1 MKKSLDRAQLISF
14 LDAPDFSETPIADW
28 LLSDWHAPVWYIKRG
43 FGKEERVP
51 GTDRW
56 RRANRINWD
65 VRLLKGRTLLDPEMA
80 DLLETIRRL
89 VWLSRS
95 GPSMFTSNARVQLK
109 LAHGAIA
116 LIRWMILRGLSE
128 PLTMLRFGALT
139 VKHFEW
145 FLEDVQ
151 RGLEGL
157 LGVSENIQAYLAD
170 LEDNEDYSSI
180 LNADGLVSYQKLAD
194 ATDLPMVHLAKSPA
208 VRAILEESGL
218 SMPRRNDRSAYTTEL
233 VDLRIANGWGDDVEP
248 TVGKHTI
255 YSLLLP
261 WRELF
266 TQRPYLPDGIGFD
279 AFGIESSPS
288 LYAEQLGRGTNRTP
302 TIPYPIALHY
312 LNHAIKWVV
321 EYGHELVGY
330 YFDLVDATGGQR
342 LSKYSGTAAFGKV
355 RQPVALDSLNIV
367 RAHRYHTGVKHRTRR
382 ESPSIFDAID
392 CLIGACFLV
401 LGAFSARRVEELV
414 ALRGD
419 GLVGEPGCYRL
430 RFYLE
435 KGSDYGPMQE
445 VLRPIP
451 DVGAQAFGLIAS
463 LSGTASTSGF
473 IFRFGDAL
481 RDIEGRHLIIN
492 RMAQFADMIEVPA
505 QTVNDVLARWY
516 VQPHELRRF
525 FAMAFFWHRRDAS
538 LDALS
543 WFMGHLNKEQTL
555 RYIQE
560 SMGGAELFE
569 EEARF
574 TMEALRRH
582 IANVENRE
590 KLEAD
595 VERHFNVNRLE
606 VIPDEDLQD
615 YLEYLHESGAL
626 NIEVVASPDVKSA
639 GEALIIRYQREVA

>member
-1 MKKSLDRAQLISF
+1 M
-14 LDAPDFSETPIADW
+14 
-28 LLSDWHAPVWYIKRG
+28 
-43 FGKEERVP
+43 
-51 GTDRW
+51 
-56 RRANRINWD
+56 
-65 VRLLKGRTLLDPEMA
+65 
-80 DLLETIRRL
+80 
-89 VWLSRS
+89 
-95 GPSMFTSNARVQLK
+95 
-109 LAHGAIA
+109 
-116 LIRWMILRGLSE
+116 
-128 PLTMLRFGALT
+128 
-139 VKHFEW
+139 
-145 FLEDVQ
+145 
-151 RGLEGL
+151 
-157 LGVSENIQAYLAD
+157 
-170 LEDNEDYSSI
+170 
-180 LNADGLVSYQKLAD
+180 
-194 ATDLPMVHLAKSPA
+194 
-208 VRAILEESGL
+208 
-218 SMPRRNDRSAYTTEL
+218 
-233 VDLRIANGWGDDVEP
+233 
-248 TVGKHTI
+248 
-255 YSLLLP
+255 
-261 WRELF
+261 
-266 TQRPYLPDGIGFD
+266 
-279 AFGIESSPS
+279 
-288 LYAEQLGRGTNRTP
+288 
-302 TIPYPIALHY
+302 
-312 LNHAIKWVV
+312 
-321 EYGHELVGY
+321 
-330 YFDLVDATGGQR
+330 
-342 LSKYSGTAAFGKV
+342 
-355 RQPVALDSLNIV
+355 
-367 RAHRYHTGVKHRTRR
+367 
-382 ESPSIFDAID
+382 
-392 CLIGACFLV
+392 
-401 LGAFSARRVEELV
+401 
-414 ALRGD
+414 
-419 GLVGEPGCYRL
+419 VGEPGCYRL